1 MLLQR
6 MSDGWSVVTP
16 AKVNLHL
23 EVLGRRK
30 DGYHDL
36 DTILV
41 AIDRTDRLSVSRSES
56 SAIRLRVEVPG
67 GGRFPAHWEVPSDA
81 SNLAVRALELLRAE
95 WGVSEGLEVV
105 LEKSIPAQA
114 GLGGGSSDAAAAL
127 VAGMLALRGAID
139 WPLAHRLAA
148 SLGSDINF
156 FLTAPAGRLWAAR
169 AIGRGEVLEPIASA
183 RELEFLVFQPEQTCS
198 TREVFALVSHS
209 HAKVPSEAWK
219 EWLEGGSDASRM
231 PQCLNRL
238 EMALAE
244 KMAWVQ
250 SVQRAI
256 EALSKEATW
265 LGHSMTGSGAAFF
278 IVDWD
283 RSKLQRLQQ
292 RLSERLPVDSW
303 LASSWTAPPVEQQL
317 ADLRGGGDA

>member
-6 MSDGWSVVTP
+6 MTDGWSIATP

-23 EVLGRRK
+23 EVLGRRD

-41 AIDRTDRLSVSRSES
+41 AIDRTDRLTVRRSEAE
-56 SAIRLRVEVPG
+56 AIGLRVEVPQ
-67 GGRFPAHWEVPSDA
+67 GGRFPAHWKVPADA
-81 SNLAVRALELLRAE
+81 TNLVVRALECLRAE
-95 WGVSEGLEVV
+95 WGVTEGLDVV

-127 VAGMLALRGAID
+127 VAGMLVLRGAVD

-169 AIGRGEVLEPIASA
+169 AVGRGEVLEPIASA

-198 TREVFALVSHS
+198 TREVFALVGHS
-209 HAKVPSEAWK
+209 HAKVSSDAWK
-219 EWLEGGSDASRM
+219 EWLEVPSDARRM
-231 PQCLNRL
+231 PRCFNRL
-238 EMALAE
+238 EMELAG
-244 KMAWVQ
+244 KIPWVQ
-250 SVQRAI
+250 GVQRAV
-256 EALSKEATW
+256 EELAGEEEW
-265 LGHSMTGSGAAFF
+265 LGNSMSGSGAAFF

-292 RLSERLPVDSW
+292 RLMERLQVDSW
-303 LASSWTAPPVEQQL
+303 LASSWTAPSVEHQL
-317 ADLRGGGDA
+317 RELRSGGEV